1 MCEWNK
7 GNVLNQRL
15 QQRRS
20 CWCVCG
26 HRRAELHVQIGNTLY
41 SADML
46 EKMLNVNVHLTSGQ
60 DGMRGVF
67 PPGRGLAVC
76 EQYKKCTIMQ

>member
-1 MCEWNK
+1 ME
-7 GNVLNQRL
+7 QRKCVKSAAAAEKKL
-15 QQRRS
+15 LVCLRS
-20 CWCVCG
+20 QES
-26 HRRAELHVQIGNTLY
+26 RAPCPDRKYTV